1 MIDRKCFY
9 CKQSG
14 GKGPRELR
22 PYGPGGSDVCAECV
36 LGEKAPD
43 KLKRMADA
51 ESAFSKQ
58 LATKGP
64 LVLDSR
70 EQVGPRP
77 IKKVRS

>member
-1 MIDRKCFY
+1 MRKCY
-9 CKQSG
+9 HCGQPG

-36 LGEKAPD
+36 LGRDAPAG
-43 KLKRMADA
+43 RRRQA
-51 ESAFSKQ
+51 ERSLGRQ
-58 LATKGP
+58 LAQRGP

-77 IKKVRS
+77 IKKGKA